1 MKTPSSLGLFRQ
13 MTSRGTRSGVQRRG
27 EGRGRRRRRIPAR
40 LTKGCRGTP
49 RAGKPARGGRVNP
62 ESGSRAHPGPR
73 LPSLGDAGSGGGAER
88 VGIFFGCPGAEG
100 GERARPSAGRRGD
113 RPRGPSACA
122 PPPPPPR
129 SPPSP
134 PLPRALLP
142 VPAAVAAAPP
152 PLPGVAAAASADCMR
167 RRRRRM

>member
-1 MKTPSSLGLFRQ
+1 
-13 MTSRGTRSGVQRRG
+13 MTSRGTRSGVQRGG
-27 EGRGRRRRRIPAR
+27 EGCGRRRRRRRRRRIPAR

-62 ESGSRAHPGPR
+62 GVRLAHPGPR
-73 LPSLGDAGSGGGAER
+73 LPSLGDAGSGGGAAR

-100 GERARPSAGRRGD
+100 GERARSLARSSAGRRGD
-113 RPRGPSACA
+113 RPRGPSARA
-122 PPPPPPR
+122 PPPPP

-134 PLPRALLP
+134 LPLRGPRALLP
-142 VPAAVAAAPP
+142 VPAAVAAAP

-167 RRRRRM
+167 RRRRRRRRRM